1 MKKEFA
7 LNIETLDILT
17 LLENRA
23 VWTLEKQI
31 WFTDLIFSYLLWEK
45 GFFLRP
51 SLFSCI
57 LTCVN
62 LDFCP
67 VAERTQSFRTDCACW
82 SLFSVV
88 FPSFQMWCCFIT
100 IINNL
105 TIGRRGVKFCP
116 SLSSPWPPSH
126 FLSSRFISLLMKLIS
141 KQDQTVPSKITFING
156 FFSPTLS
163 GSALIFFLPDVHM
176 CKAMMGGPLGC
187 DLKPPPPTPLI
198 KGKISIH
205 TKPIYFQ
212 VYRRVNFYIL
222 HSCLY
227 IDI

>member
-1 MKKEFA
+1 MRKEFA

-45 GFFLRP
+45 GFFLWP

-67 VAERTQSFRTDCACW
+67 VAERTQSFCTDCACW
-82 SLFSVV
+82 LLFSVV
-88 FPSFQMWCCFIT
+88 FPSLQTWCCFIT

-116 SLSSPWPPSH
+116 SLSSPWAPSH

-141 KQDQTVPSKITFING
+141 KQDQTVPSKITFVNG

-163 GSALIFFLPDVHM
+163 GSALIFFLPDVHV
-176 CKAMMGGPLGC
+176 CKTMMGGPLGC
-187 DLKPPPPTPLI
+187 DLKPPPN
-198 KGKISIH
+198 KGK
-205 TKPIYFQ
+205 
-212 VYRRVNFYIL
+212 NFNSHRAYL
-222 HSCLY
+222 FSSL
-227 IDI
+227 